1 MFMPNE
7 QDAEF
12 MKMALMQAPQA
23 RDAGEVPVGAVLV
36 ANQQVIASGHNQPI
50 GNHDPSAHA
59 EIVTLRAAGAALN
72 NYRLPETTLYVTLEP
87 CMMCCGAIMH
97 ARVSRLVYG
106 ASDAKTGCV
115 HSVMKLFDNAQLNHH
130 TMVEGGVLA
139 DECAQV
145 LKDFFKDRRVKS

>member
-12 MKMALMQAPQA
+12 MKMALMQAHQA

-59 EIVTLRAAGAALN
+59 EIVTLKAAGAALN

-87 CMMCCGAIMH
+87 CMMCCGAIIH

-145 LKDFFKDRRVKS
+145 LKDFFKERRVKS

>member
-12 MKMALMQAPQA
+12 MKMALMQAHQA

>member
-12 MKMALMQAPQA
+12 MKMALMQAHQA

-59 EIVTLRAAGAALN
+59 EIVTLKAAGAALN

-145 LKDFFKDRRVKS
+145 LKDFFKERRVKS